1 MTKTKERPPLSLDD
15 LAERYAALGAEIA
28 AAPEKLISLGAAL
41 AREAARHG
49 DKPAVIFNDET
60 LSWRALHER
69 SNRIAR
75 ALIAKGLKQG
85 DYLTIALPNSIGFVE
100 ACYGAW
106 KVGAV
111 PQPVSSRLPQSELK
125 AIADL
130 ADGPVVVGAPYDIG
144 RPSVSIDDLLA
155 LSDDASDLPEV
166 VSPSWKAPTSGG
178 STGRPKLIVSGASAV
193 ATGAGAMLW
202 QIEPDDIVLMP
213 GPLYH
218 NGPFSTTFAA
228 LEIGAPVI
236 IMPKFDAEQTLKLI
250 EKYKVTWIYTVPTMM
265 GRMWRLPDRER
276 YDVSSLR
283 VLWHLAAPCPPW
295 LKEAFIDWL
304 GPDVVMEL
312 YGGTEGVSL
321 TMITGREWM
330 THKGSVGRV
339 FGRSTMRA
347 FSADGRELPM
357 GEVGEIYMK
366 LPEGAPP
373 SYKYLGAETRA
384 LEGGW
389 ESIGDIGYFDAEG
402 FLYLADRRTDMILVG
417 GANVYPAEVEAAI
430 DEHPLVASSCV
441 IGIPDDDLGNKVH
454 AIVQPRG
461 ALSEKDLLDHIA
473 GRLVIYKRPR
483 TFEFVNEPLRDD
495 AGKVRRSQL
504 RAERVGVK

>member
-1 MTKTKERPPLSLDD
+1 MTKTTERPPLSLDE
-15 LAERYAALGAEIA
+15 LAERYAALAAEIA
-28 AAPEKLISLGAAL
+28 ATPDKLISLGTAL
-41 AREAARHG
+41 AREAARQG
-49 DKPAVIFNDET
+49 DRPAVIFNDET
-60 LSWRALHER
+60 LSWRSLHER

-111 PQPVSSRLPQSELK
+111 PQPVSSRLPQAELK

-130 ADGPVVVGAPYDIG
+130 ANGPVVVGSPYDID

-155 LSDDASDLPEV
+155 LSEDASDLPEV
-166 VSPSWKAPTSGG
+166 ISPSWKAPTSGG

-236 IMPKFDAEQTLKLI
+236 IMAKFDAEQTLRLI

-265 GRMWRLPDRER
+265 GRIWRLPDREQ

-295 LKEAFIDWL
+295 LKEEFINWL

-347 FSADGRELPM
+347 FSPDGRELPI

-366 LPEGAPP
+366 LPDGAPP

-384 LEGGW
+384 LAGGW

-461 ALSEKDLLDHIA
+461 PLSEKDLLDHIA

-483 TFEFVNEPLRDD
+483 TFEFVDEPLRDD

-504 RAERVGVK
+504 RAERVAAK